1 MRVHLFRRPHQPL
14 AVLRHLQCAG
24 GHAACVHRLAGRHDH
39 PGLLH
44 QEPQRVV
51 GGGHVRH
58 LNVVLH
64 AVGRDL
70 LRLLHVH
77 VVLHGRGHH
86 HIRLHAPGL
95 LTGEEFHAELLRIV
109 LYPVAAAGAHL
120 HQIRD
125 LLLRGYAVRIIDI
138 SVRAGQCHHLGPQ
151 LRGLLTDAPGHVA
164 EARAGDGLAR
174 DPLSLVLQ
182 HVLEIVYRAVARGL
196 RPDQAAA
203 VRKPL
208 ARQHTVLPGPLQP
221 PVLAEEIPDLPAA
234 HAHVPGGHVHI
245 RPDVPVQRLHVR
257 LAEPHDLRVRLP
269 RRVEV
274 RAALAAADGQARQGV
289 LEDLLKAQEFDDAG
303 IHVGLEPQAALV
315 GPQRAVEL
323 APVADVRVPLAPVIL
338 PGHPEGEHPL
348 RLHHPVQQVHLLI
361 LRVLLNHRL
370 QRGEHLL

>member
-1 MRVHLFRRPHQPL
+1 M
-14 AVLRHLQCAG
+14 
-24 GHAACVHRLAGRHDH
+24 
-39 PGLLH
+39 
-44 QEPQRVV
+44 
-51 GGGHVRH
+51 
-58 LNVVLH
+58 
-64 AVGRDL
+64 
-70 LRLLHVH
+70 
-77 VVLHGRGHH
+77 
-86 HIRLHAPGL
+86 
-95 LTGEEFHAELLRIV
+95 
-109 LYPVAAAGAHL
+109 
-120 HQIRD
+120 
-125 LLLRGYAVRIIDI
+125 
-138 SVRAGQCHHLGPQ
+138 
-151 LRGLLTDAPGHVA
+151 
-164 EARAGDGLAR
+164 
-174 DPLSLVLQ
+174 LQ

-203 VRKPL
+203 VREPL

-221 PVLAEEIPDLPAA
+221 PVLAEEIPDLPAT
-234 HAHVPGGHVHI
+234 HAHVPGRHVHV

-303 IHVGLEPQAALV
+303 IYVGLEPQAALV

-370 QRGEHLL
+370 QRGEHLLHRLHEFRLVAVLLLHVLDHAGEICVHGFFLQSKF